1 MGLFF
6 YALSDIE
13 TTESDLN
20 VVITTLSVHVNIL
33 SENLLKFSS
42 GVPLFLVDH
51 TRSNT
56 CVFLTP
62 QQSRHSLSR

>member
-1 MGLFF
+1 VGLFF
-6 YALSDIE
+6 YAQSDIGM
-13 TTESDLN
+13 TDSGLS
-20 VVITTLSVHVNIL
+20 VVYITLSVYINIL
-33 SENLLKFSS
+33 SENLFKFLS

-62 QQSRHSLSR
+62 QQSRP

>member
-20 VVITTLSVHVNIL
+20 VVITTLSVPINIL
-33 SENLLKFSS
+33 SENLLKFPSE
-42 GVPLFLVDH
+42 VPLFLVDH
-51 TRSNT
+51 TRSKT

-62 QQSRHSLSR
+62 QQSRVSPSD

>member
-1 MGLFF
+1 VGLFF
-6 YALSDIE
+6 YALSDIQM
-13 TTESDLN
+13 TNSDLLSRY
-20 VVITTLSVHVNIL
+20 ITLSVFRNIL
-33 SENLLKFSS
+33 SENLLKFPS

-62 QQSRHSLSR
+62 Q